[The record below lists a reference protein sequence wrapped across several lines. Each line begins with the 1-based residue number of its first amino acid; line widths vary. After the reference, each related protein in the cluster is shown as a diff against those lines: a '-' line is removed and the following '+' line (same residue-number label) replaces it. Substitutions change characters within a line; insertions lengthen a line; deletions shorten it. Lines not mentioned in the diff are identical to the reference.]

1 MGMTRQERINS
12 QTKQVKIESIKQAF
26 IDDSSI
32 PAKPISLLKDNTGGS
47 VSNVVDDTTSGQ
59 KDDVA
64 TLSNKINEIIIALK
78 NVGVVK

>member
-1 MGMTRQERINS
+1 MTRQERINS

-32 PAKPISLLKDNTGGS
+32 PAKPILLKDNTGGS

-78 NVGVVK
+78 NVGIVK

>member
-1 MGMTRQERINS
+1 MTRQERINS

-26 IDDSSI
+26 INDSSI
-32 PAKPISLLKDNTGGS
+32 PAKPISLIKDSTGGS
-47 VSNVVDDTTSGQ
+47 ISNVVDDTTINQ

-64 TLSNKINEIIIALK
+64 TLTNKINEIIIALK